1 MKDMKQLIKACP
13 PDAWLVGGFLRD
25 AMLERPTSDADV
37 VVPSDPK
44 NVARR
49 FAAAQGGH
57 FFPLDEERG
66 TYRVV
71 VAGGDGKITFD
82 FCRRQGKTIEDD
94 LLKRDFTINAMG
106 LSVLHWGESNW
117 KRKVLDPTGGFTDLK
132 QKKIRRISVA
142 NLKEDPLRI
151 LRAFRFMAELG
162 FGLTPETW
170 VDVKKGR
177 AWLKRS
183 APERVREEMLYLL
196 ASPRAADTLREMDRA
211 GVLAVV
217 FPEVEPLRRTGFD
230 YYGKGGVLAHSI
242 AAVKSLEKLLTELP
256 RQFPA
261 FHKDLS
267 AHLNEVVGQHPRYAH
282 LKLVELFH
290 DIGKPATA
298 KKEGGKLHFY
308 GHDAVGARMVEK
320 IAGRLRFSSGEARS
334 LSRQVGAHMRPG
346 NLGHQPVLSD
356 RAIYRFFRDLE
367 GDAVGLLIVALGDH
381 FTYLSPRARNGR
393 KDPVYR
399 TIRKLLE
406 TYFLKHTSVEPPK
419 IIDGNDVMKSLKLKP
434 GPEVGRLLAAVREAQ
449 AAGEVKT
456 KKEALALAKTL
467 LA

>member
-298 KKEGGKLHFY
+298 KKEKGKLHFY

-320 IAGRLRFSSGEARS
+320 SPIGFGFRPGRRG
-334 LSRQVGAHMRPG
+334 LSRARWGPTC
-346 NLGHQPVLSD
+346 D
-356 RAIYRFFRDLE
+356 REIWGTNRWCPIGPFTGFFGIWKGTRWDC
-367 GDAVGLLIVALGDH
+367 
-381 FTYLSPRARNGR
+381 
-393 KDPVYR
+393 
-399 TIRKLLE
+399 
-406 TYFLKHTSVEPPK
+406 
-419 IIDGNDVMKSLKLKP
+419 
-434 GPEVGRLLAAVREAQ
+434 
-449 AAGEVKT
+449 
-456 KKEALALAKTL
+456 
-467 LA
+467 

>member
-1 MKDMKQLIKACP
+1 MNQLIKGCP
-13 PDAWLVGGFLRD
+13 PESWLVGGFLRD
-25 AMLERPTSDADV
+25 AWLGRPTSDADV
-37 VVPSDPK
+37 VVAGDAK
-44 NVARR
+44 NAARR

-66 TYRVV
+66 TCRVV
-71 VAGGDGKITFD
+71 LTGSHGKIVFD
-82 FCRRQGKTIEDD
+82 FCQRQGKTIEND
-94 LLKRDFTINAMG
+94 LQKRDFTINAMG
-106 LSVLHWGESNW
+106 LSVLHWGDPNW
-117 KRKVLDPTGGFTDLK
+117 KKKVLDPTGAIADL
-132 QKKIRRISVA
+132 QRKKIRRISAA

-162 FGLTPETW
+162 FGFTPETW
-170 VDVKKGR
+170 SDVKKAGP
-177 AWLKRS
+177 WLKRS
-183 APERVREEMLYLL
+183 SPERVREEMLYLL

-230 YYGKGGVLAHSI
+230 YYGKGGVLTHSI
-242 AAVKSLEKLLTELP
+242 AAVGSLEKLLTELP
-256 RQFPA
+256 RQFPP
-261 FHKDLS
+261 FHKELT
-267 AHLNEVVGQHPRYAH
+267 AYLNEVVGQHPRYAH

-320 IAGRLRFSSGEARS
+320 IAARLRFSSNETRS
-334 LSRQVGAHMRPG
+334 ISRQVGAHMRPG

-406 TYFLKHTSVEPPK
+406 TYFLKRASVEPPK
-419 IIDGNDVMKSLKLKP
+419 IVDGNDMMKALKLKP

-449 AAGEVKT
+449 AAGEVKS